1 VRRILKNIS
10 PPNELDVKHKI
21 ITMTNKIY
29 PRLPNKPKVK
39 RLKQAFCINEHNSL
53 LFAYKDHAYHVYKP
67 KLKGLKKSFVNAIIS
82 DYEVMLSF
90 YSRVLVCRIDLHPG
104 QYSADNRL
112 INQYLK
118 ELTQLLTRH
127 YDCKVLY
134 HCAREQN
141 TSEVEHYHVEL
152 MLSGHKI
159 NHSEKLLSLAK
170 TMWEQHS
177 KGTVSLV
184 DNPFCIVL
192 RGDKSS
198 LKEAIYRSSYLA
210 KEHTKE
216 LNGKV
221 QGFLKNKLTPSNNL
235 DPETDLMLVDPNITF
250 EKNRRMQAFKV
261 AREANPSLI
270 ANKSSKYGWFLTP
283 TLSQQLR
290 ECISSRTSSL
300 NHLLDNPN
308 IESQHLDLTYS
319 AKNPS
324 FANDMF
330 KAQAEWITLSAP
342 YEPNNNH

>member
-1 VRRILKNIS
+1 
-10 PPNELDVKHKI
+10 
-21 ITMTNKIY
+21 MTNKIY
-29 PRLPNKPKVK
+29 QCLSNKPKVK

-53 LFAYKDHAYHVYKP
+53 LFAYKNHAYHVYKP
-67 KLKGLKKSFVNAIIS
+67 KLKGLKKSIVNAIIS

-104 QYSADNRL
+104 QCSADNQL

-118 ELTQLLTRH
+118 KLTHLLTKH

-159 NHSEKLLSLAK
+159 NHSEKLLLLAK
-170 TMWEQHS
+170 SMWEQHS
-177 KGTVSLV
+177 KGTVSFV

-216 LNGKV
+216 LNGRA
-221 QGFLKNKLTPSNNL
+221 QGFLKNKLTPIKNFE
-235 DPETDLMLVDPNITF
+235 PETDLMLVDPSITF
-250 EKNRRMQAFKV
+250 EKNRRKQVFKM
-261 AREANPSLI
+261 ARKTNPNSI
-270 ANKSSKYGWFLTP
+270 AKKSSKYGWFLTP
-283 TLSQQLR
+283 TLTQQLK
-290 ECISSRTSSL
+290 ECIFSRTSGL
-300 NHLLDNPN
+300 NHLLDL
-308 IESQHLDLTYS
+308 ESGFMTDIINFS
-319 AKNPS
+319 
-324 FANDMF
+324 
-330 KAQAEWITLSAP
+330 E
-342 YEPNNNH
+342 EV